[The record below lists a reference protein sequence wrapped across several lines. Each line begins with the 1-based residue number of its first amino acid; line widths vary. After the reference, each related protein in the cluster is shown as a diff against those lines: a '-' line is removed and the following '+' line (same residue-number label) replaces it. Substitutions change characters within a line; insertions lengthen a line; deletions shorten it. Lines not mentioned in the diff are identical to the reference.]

1 MFPCLAKFLE
11 HSTLNSVQSTTHLIF
26 FMALKTLGRNLLR
39 CALSGKINS
48 CMSLNVT
55 YICCENFSH
64 IRLIDAPFRS
74 AKQSC
79 KGFESK
85 SSL

>member
-26 FMALKTLGRNLLR
+26 FMVLKTLGRNLLR

-55 YICCENFSH
+55 YISWMNVVK
-64 IRLIDAPFRS
+64 I
-74 AKQSC
+74 
-79 KGFESK
+79 
-85 SSL
+85 SLT